1 MSMFA
6 ALNRR
11 MAAAPLTAAAVTAG
25 MKGCCV
31 DLAVQVVVERKCL
44 EKVDFRRTAVFTLHG
59 FGYVG
64 MGQWFIFNRVFPRL
78 FRGVS
83 EYGAKRASWWPVV
96 GAVAVDNFVH
106 MPFIY
111 MWVLLEIEQSGC
123 G

>member
-25 MKGCCV
+25 TKGGCV
-31 DLAVQVVVERKCL
+31 DLAVQVVVERKRL
-44 EKVDFRRTAVFTLHG
+44 EKVDLRRTAVFTLHG

-64 MGQWFIFNRVFPRL
+64 VGQWFIFNRVFSRL
-78 FRGVS
+78 FPGVN
-83 EYGAKRASWWPVV
+83 EYGAKRANWWPVV